1 MFVFFASRR
10 RNTRCALV
18 TGVQTVCSSDLL
30 AAACSELPQLAK
42 KIADD
47 ALFGVTGGSP
57 THDRIDGRFGAA
69 HAVQIRSAPPEE
81 RTALGDT
88 PYSLAELRWSL
99 AHEAV
104 VHLDDLL
111 LRRTRIGLV
120 SEQGG
125 AALLPRIGEVCRSEE
140 HTSELQSL
148 MRTSY
153 AVFCLNK

>member
-69 HAVQIRSAPPEE
+69 HADQIRSAPPEE

-111 LRRTRIGLV
+111 LRQIGRASCRERVCQYV
-120 SEQGG
+120 SISVVAG
-125 AALLPRIGEVCRSEE
+125 S
-140 HTSELQSL
+140 LQKKQTKSKAP
-148 MRTSY
+148 T
-153 AVFCLNK
+153 

>member
-69 HAVQIRSAPPEE
+69 HADQIRSAPPEE

-88 PYSLAELRWSL
+88 PYSLAELRW
-99 AHEAV
+99 
-104 VHLDDLL
+104 
-111 LRRTRIGLV
+111 
-120 SEQGG
+120 
-125 AALLPRIGEVCRSEE
+125 RSEE

-148 MRTSY
+148 MRIQY
-153 AVFCLNK
+153 AVLCLQKKTTTINKHNTIR